1 MRRKAIVAVALVAV
15 AGAIAAVLGLS
26 SGPDPTTA
34 ASHREAPLISQDP
47 TADVTDL
54 YAFVSPDKPNTVS
67 FIADW
72 IPFEEPSAGPN
83 WYSFSTKARYEIKI
97 DNTGDARPDITY
109 RWTFR
114 DGANSLSDA
123 LPLGCLASPCQTYT
137 LTQITGGRTTVLGRN
152 LPVAPNNIG
161 PRTAGAFQGGNYAGV
176 WRSTIQSLSGGAQ
189 VFAGPADDPF
199 FGDIGA
205 AFDLIAIRGPN
216 FGQGGGGKDAFAGFN
231 VHSTAIQVPIDAVK
245 GEGDIIGV
253 WAASYRPRA
262 MVTGRGGGGWV
273 QVARLGN
280 PLMNELIVPTANKD
294 AWNRSQPQGDARY
307 DRFLLTPI
315 LAPVVN
321 MLYNL
326 EIPTENRTDLKAI
339 FHQGLAGLNQFGSV
353 SADMLRLNLSI
364 PPAANPNRLTVAAMD
379 NQGWPNGR
387 RIIDDVIDL
396 AENGLEGAF
405 FDPKYQPVVLGD
417 GVNNGDVAPQG
428 TFPYVALP
436 NEGFAN
442 SHGVVVNPPTP

>member
-1 MRRKAIVAVALVAV
+1 
-15 AGAIAAVLGLS
+15 
-26 SGPDPTTA
+26 
-34 ASHREAPLISQDP
+34 
-47 TADVTDL
+47 
-54 YAFVSPDKPNTVS
+54 
-67 FIADW
+67 
-72 IPFEEPSAGPN
+72 
-83 WYSFSTKARYEIKI
+83 
-97 DNTGDARPDITY
+97 
-109 RWTFR
+109 
-114 DGANSLSDA
+114 
-123 LPLGCLASPCQTYT
+123 
-137 LTQITGGRTTVLGRN
+137 
-152 LPVAPNNIG
+152 
-161 PRTAGAFQGGNYAGV
+161 
-176 WRSTIQSLSGGAQ
+176 
-189 VFAGPADDPF
+189 
-199 FGDIGA
+199 
-205 AFDLIAIRGPN
+205 
-216 FGQGGGGKDAFAGFN
+216 
-231 VHSTAIQVPIDAVK
+231 
-245 GEGDIIGV
+245 
-253 WAASYRPRA
+253 
-262 MVTGRGGGGWV
+262 MVTGRGGGWV

-294 AWNRSQPQGDARY
+294 AWNRSRPQGDARY

-321 MLYNL
+321 QLYSL